1 MTAMVPLGLFTE
13 CLTSTTLVGVAN
25 DPTTEALATVVELVT
40 RVGRAS
46 QEPDQRL
53 EVIVDL
59 LSERLHSD
67 VGLMVHG
74 APDGFAVRAVGRAA
88 TPDARHRM
96 GEEMRITGAP
106 DPLLDPF
113 RRGAIEPTT
122 AARAHG
128 GQEAWQASA
137 KCIGSIEIWGINQ
150 VAARPVRGGVE
161 FVAFL
166 IGRYGED
173 YDDDDLD
180 LLRSVQPVVAGLAQ
194 LLEPEHLI
202 VPSLRGARLTAR
214 EEEVLRLLADGHKA
228 SSIARR
234 IGCSERTVHRH
245 LSNVYGKLDVGDRLT
260 AVTRAQ
266 QLGLLAEVPVFEL
279 EPSDD
284 GTR

>member
-25 DPTTEALATVVELVT
+25 DPTTETLATVVELVT
-40 RVGRAS
+40 RVGSAS

-59 LSERLHSD
+59 LAERLHSG

-74 APDGFAVRAVGRAA
+74 APDGYAVRAVGRAA
-88 TPDARHRM
+88 TPHARQRM

-113 RRGAIEPTT
+113 RQGILEPTT

-128 GQEAWQASA
+128 GQETWQASA

-150 VAARPVRGGVE
+150 VAALPVRGGVE

-194 LLEPEHLI
+194 LLEPEHLAG
-202 VPSLRGARLTAR
+202 PNLRVARLTAR
-214 EEEVLRLLADGHKA
+214 EEEVLRLLAGGHKA

-234 IGCSERTVHRH
+234 IGCSQRTVHRH

-266 QLGLLAEVPVFEL
+266 QLGLLAEGPAFEL
-279 EPSDD
+279 EPSDH
-284 GTR
+284 GKR